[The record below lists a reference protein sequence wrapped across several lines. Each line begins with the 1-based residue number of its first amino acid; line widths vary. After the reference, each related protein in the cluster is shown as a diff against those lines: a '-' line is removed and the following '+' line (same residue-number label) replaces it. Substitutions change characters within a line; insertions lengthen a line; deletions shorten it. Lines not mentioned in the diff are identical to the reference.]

1 MAASQE
7 NYDIGSMQ
15 GEINTL
21 NELRIM
27 PTDSVFEKLTTLQ
40 VKRSQ
45 TAGSGGFRGV
55 RTIGEGEWGSNVKTH
70 VQIRLVFTIYLI
82 ISVYLSSLPVAHL
95 SDASRR
101 RLVVTGDSARIQD
114 ETTENSAWFFNVL
127 GV

>member
-27 PTDSVFEKLTTLQ
+27 PTDSVLEKLTTLQ

-45 TAGSGGFRGV
+45 TAGVAETSTNMGNIFEKVRGLPIEGPSYAQQKQV
-55 RTIGEGEWGSNVKTH
+55 RKPEIGRAEMHQGNAHRNSISASLNIEGDLQK
-70 VQIRLVFTIYLI
+70 QI
-82 ISVYLSSLPVAHL
+82 
-95 SDASRR
+95 D
-101 RLVVTGDSARIQD
+101 
-114 ETTENSAWFFNVL
+114 N
-127 GV
+127 